1 MDGVTRI
8 GVSLDPRLLNEFD
21 LSITQKGYVSRSEAI
36 RDLIRDSLAE
46 KEWKNER
53 QITVGVLVFV
63 YDSRHDGIHDQLR
76 DLGRKWRSDMVGSLS
91 VPLEGRNILETV
103 TAIGVMGDL
112 KNLSNELMSIKGVLR
127 GKLTMTS
134 PASGNMHH
142 AGLRGD

>member
-8 GVSLDPRLLNEFD
+8 GVSLDPGLLNEFD
-21 LSITQKGYVSRSEAI
+21 LSISQKGYVSRSEAI

-53 QITVGVLVFV
+53 QTTVGVLTFV

-76 DLGRKWRSDMVGSLS
+76 NLGRKWRSDVVGSLS
-91 VPLEGRNILETV
+91 VSLEGKNILETV
-103 TAIGVMGDL
+103 TVIGIMGDL
-112 KNLSNELMSIKGVLR
+112 KNLSNELTSVKGVLR
-127 GKLTMTS
+127 GKLTMTA

-142 AGLRGD
+142 TGLRGD

>member
-1 MDGVTRI
+1 
-8 GVSLDPRLLNEFD
+8 
-21 LSITQKGYVSRSEAI
+21 
-36 RDLIRDSLAE
+36 
-46 KEWKNER
+46 
-53 QITVGVLVFV
+53 
-63 YDSRHDGIHDQLR
+63 
-76 DLGRKWRSDMVGSLS
+76 MVGSLS